1 MNARPSPSLFSLFSV
16 LPGMARRYILASKL
30 GQRITMDKTNEV
42 PTDGQT
48 EYVAPTIVD
57 YGDLVELTAVLN
69 NTRITDVPQ
78 GSLEQTS

>member
-1 MNARPSPSLFSLFSV
+1 
-16 LPGMARRYILASKL
+16 MARRYILASKL

>member
-1 MNARPSPSLFSLFSV
+1 
-16 LPGMARRYILASKL
+16 
-30 GQRITMDKTNEV
+30 MDKTNEV